1 MAVKHRSQPKELR
14 LGIEK
19 RCGEEVDDRFYPNQ
33 IRIGIRDGQ
42 QPCVD
47 RCYNQ
52 FVEEWYGKTHGGF
65 PGVCSQLADRQP
77 STELWRLYCCDS
89 TNCGVVTEVK
99 GQSPSVDL
107 IINKCQNVGN
117 YLIYDPG
124 PPQLNNFNCSSLT
137 NESAGGE
144 SILPTSLSNSSPS
157 AIQSATPTSS
167 ATAAATSLSS
177 KLNSTASGL
186 GAVPSTTMGLTEG
199 SKAAIGICS
208 SLAIIAILFL
218 VGFLI
223 NRRRSRPMSFAGARD
238 SHPPNSAP
246 RLNPRSSSSPPSG
259 SHTPLITPPSPAKGH
274 PLTPP
279 ARLSDRR
286 FLPPLLKQGQGQGP
300 FYSGTPISSLAGAP
314 EDRAYHPTA
323 PHPLGDKK
331 PALRQPAPP
340 NTARSA
346 GSPSLPSSVH
356 FAPQFLR
363 DSGSSSYSSGRGGG
377 GGTSSQVASGMQT
390 PPLSSPT
397 RPSRA
402 LGRLDIPGEVGG
414 GGGVGGTPVGPP
426 PSRALPAP
434 PPPYH
439 PVSPTFSVS
448 PLTPASSPPLPLRGL
463 GVGDG
468 TRGYSGSQLGNGNG
482 DGEIKGL
489 SSSAKDLCELTESY
503 ARETAE
509 SWGSWNGGGG
519 SGVGV
524 TAGRKRGSGG
534 RTRELVHGEK
544 KGDRGSLVSLQEL
557 DLERLGGKY

>member
-1 MAVKHRSQPKELR
+1 MAVHHRSQPNELS
-14 LGIEK
+14 LGIEE

-33 IRIGIRDGQ
+33 IRIGARDGQ

-107 IINKCQNVGN
+107 IINKCQNIGD

-124 PPQLNNFNCSSLT
+124 PPQLNNFNCSSLK
-137 NESAGGE
+137 NDSGE
-144 SILPTSLSNSSPS
+144 SNAQTSLSSSSPS
-157 AIQSATPTSS
+157 AMQTAASS
-167 ATAAATSLSS
+167 SSPTAAATSLSS
-177 KLNSTASGL
+177 ELNSTASGL

-208 SLAIIAILFL
+208 SLAIIAIIFL

-223 NRRRSRPMSFAGARD
+223 KRRRSHPMSFAARD
-238 SHPPNSAP
+238 PQPPSSAP
-246 RLNPRSSSSPPSG
+246 RLNPRSSSEPPSG
-259 SHTPLITPPSPAKGH
+259 SDTPLITPPPSAKG
-274 PLTPP
+274 PSLTPP

-286 FLPPLLKQGQGQGP
+286 FLPPLLKPGQGQLHNSMP
-300 FYSGTPISSLAGAP
+300 NSSFTGTT
-314 EDRAYHPTA
+314 ENRAYLPASLSSPT
-323 PHPLGDKK
+323 DKR
-331 PALRQPAPP
+331 PALHQTNP
-340 NTARSA
+340 NGIARSA

-363 DSGSSSYSSGRGGG
+363 DSGSSYSSGRGGASNKVTSVHSMTA
-377 GGTSSQVASGMQT
+377 GTHT
-390 PPLSSPT
+390 PLPSPT
-397 RPSRA
+397 RASRA
-402 LGRLDIPGEVGG
+402 PAHLEIPGSGEV
-414 GGGVGGTPVGPP
+414 VGTPAGPP

-439 PVSPTFSVS
+439 PVSPTFSMS
-448 PLTPASSPPLPLRGL
+448 PLTPASSPALPLRSL
-463 GVGDG
+463 ATGDG
-468 TRGYSGSQLGNGNG
+468 VRVYSSSQLVLGNGHGNA
-482 DGEIKGL
+482 EIKGL

-519 SGVGV
+519 PGVGI
-524 TAGRKRGSGG
+524 TPGRKRGSGG
-534 RTRELVHGEK
+534 RAREMVNGEK
-544 KGDRGSLVSLQEL
+544 GGRGSLVSLQEL